1 MSRFSLKELRRR
13 SRLSFRTDSS
23 SESPSSNRDDSN
35 GNSSHGSLTPP
46 SIAGN
51 DSDPGLVSKSPS
63 PNQNTQPSSPVQ
75 KHSNRQSVSGMAG
88 LGAPF
93 NQKGSLPVSQYAPR
107 ITNITEG
114 SWVYQK
120 ALLVNGTVGES
131 KSTNLDGTL
140 TVSRLD
146 DSFPSISWPVTS
158 STFKALVY
166 LQPGPNRLRFE
177 FSSPKLANSQTSNP
191 IHTSYLTLHMMPPIG
206 APPVQLAILLAS
218 DSPEKFDCPPER
230 AKKEGND
237 LDAAIRKFR
246 MSAYLWQAFTAEQ
259 MVRNRLGRRV
269 FRFDEEWIPGS
280 ASSQDKE
287 NGTMRSEARVHVIRC
302 NKTTAEIQ
310 DLNIAQQHQPAT
322 DKGALYDIATHAVR
336 DYFKPEAGHRL
347 YVSVLILDS
356 HWDTASNV
364 ITGHAAL
371 GGANGDMNLAIFG
384 SHCLYS
390 YPSSFE
396 EVVPAFTDCTPTDT
410 SFVANDCNEAGSA
423 WETANIGIGAH
434 MHETGHL
441 LGCPHQESGVML
453 RDYVTLNRTFL
464 TREAYSTRTKSK
476 GGMVTQVD
484 ECTWHR
490 LDCLR
495 FRTHPCFRL
504 PHDPPLQIDGSIQ
517 AFSAEVGSVVIYA
530 TSGIAFVEIRVEGE
544 EICRAWIEYPLDPNS
559 VQRQI
564 SIYEND
570 VRLRLPES
578 HRQKK
583 LCISVHSVG
592 GGSMEITNFEQ
603 MCSKSAYFKLDTGK
617 MASRS
622 QYLGRFDQEK
632 SQDEVFISST
642 KPDRVMS
649 KMIVYSGLAVD
660 GLEFVYDDASS
671 QLFGQK
677 GGSPHMFEFDI
688 RRGEYIS
695 GFLVRSGAYIDA
707 IQIKTSLGR
716 KSELYGN
723 AHGGS
728 AHCVIPPRGYT
739 IRGVSGSSGG
749 WLDSF
754 SIIISK

>member
-1 MSRFSLKELRRR
+1 MTRFSFKELRRR
-13 SRLSFRTDSS
+13 SRISFRTDSS
-23 SESPSSNRDDSN
+23 GESPSNHEDTN
-35 GNSSHGSLTPP
+35 GSSSHGSLTPP
-46 SIAGN
+46 SLTGN
-51 DSDPGLVSKSPS
+51 DSEPGLINKSHAS
-63 PNQNTQPSSPVQ
+63 NQNTQPSSPAQ
-75 KHSNRQSVSGMAG
+75 KHTSRQSVSGMAG
-88 LGAPF
+88 LGSPL
-93 NQKGSLPVSQYAPR
+93 NQKGSLPISQYAPR
-107 ITNITEG
+107 ISNINEG

-120 ALLVNGTVGES
+120 ILLVNGTVGDS
-131 KSTNLDGTL
+131 KSCNLDGTI

-146 DSFPSISWPVTS
+146 DAFPSISWPVAS
-158 STFKALVY
+158 STFKALIY

-177 FSSPKLANSQTSNP
+177 FSSPKLANSQSTNP
-191 IHTSYLTLHMMPPIG
+191 IHVSYITVHMMTPTG

-218 DSPEKFDCPPER
+218 DSSETFDCPPER
-230 AKKEGND
+230 VKREGND
-237 LDAAIRKFR
+237 LEVAIRKFR

-259 MVRNRLGRRV
+259 MLRNKLGRRV
-269 FRFDEEWIPGS
+269 FRFDEEWTSGS
-280 ASSQDKE
+280 ASSQDQE
-287 NGTMRSEARVHVIRC
+287 QGTMRSEARIHIIRSD
-302 NKTTAEIQ
+302 KTTAEIR
-310 DLNIAQQHQPAT
+310 DLNIAQQHGPAT
-322 DKGALYDIATHAVR
+322 DKGALYDITTRAVR
-336 DYFKPEAGHRL
+336 NYFKPSQGQRL

-356 HWDTASNV
+356 HWDTSSRV

-371 GGANGDMNLAIFG
+371 GGSNGDMNLAIFG

-396 EVVPAFTDCTPTDT
+396 EVVPAFSDCTPTDT
-410 SFVANDCNEAGSA
+410 DFVANDCSEAGSA

-476 GGMVTQVD
+476 GGMVMQMD

-495 FRTHPCFRL
+495 FRIHPCFRL
-504 PHDPPLQIDGSIQ
+504 PNDPPLPTDGSIQ
-517 AFSAEVGSVVIYA
+517 VFSVEVGSVAVRAI
-530 TSGIAFVEIRVEGE
+530 SGVAVVEIRVEGE
-544 EICRAWIEYPLDPNS
+544 EICRAWIEFPLDSNGA
-559 VQRQI
+559 QRQV
-564 SIYEND
+564 SIYESD
-570 VRLRLPES
+570 ARLRLPES

-583 LCISVHSVG
+583 LQISVKSIG
-592 GGSMEITNFEQ
+592 GGSVDIDNFEQ
-603 MCSKSAYFKLDTGK
+603 MCSKSAFFKLDTGK

-622 QYLGRFDQEK
+622 QYLGRFDEK
-632 SQDEVFISST
+632 QIQDVVFTSSVT
-642 KPDRVMS
+642 PDRIMS
-649 KMIVYSGLAVD
+649 KMIVHSGLAVD
-660 GLEFVYDDASS
+660 GFEFIYDDSSS

-677 GGSPHMFEFDI
+677 GGTPNVFEFDV

-707 IQIKTSLGR
+707 VQIMTSLGR

-723 AHGGS
+723 ANGGS

-739 IRGVSGSSGG
+739 IRGVSGSSAS

-754 SIIISK
+754 SVIISK